1 MAKFHINFGKTH
13 AGEHTT
19 IRIKGYKTAKK
30 AFYKIANSGYKSVFL
45 SDYEGLILIKE
56 VTE

>member
-1 MAKFHINFGKTH
+1 MSKFNINFGKTH
-13 AGEHTT
+13 AGEHST
-19 IRIKGYKTAKK
+19 ITVKGYKTAKK
-30 AFYKIANSGYKSVFL
+30 AFYKIANSGYKSVLL